1 MDNIMFCYQCQ
12 ETAGC
17 TGCTKFG
24 VCGKSPNLAR
34 MQDLLIYTTKG
45 LSFVTT
51 KLREEGKEVSKDV
64 NHLITIN
71 LFTTITNANFDDEV
85 FYERVKETLNIKE
98 ELLSKLENKESL
110 PEAAL
115 WKSSSKSEIDEKSTK
130 VGVLCTKDEDI
141 RSLRELIIYGIK
153 GMSAYMK
160 HANALGYDSEDIN
173 AFMQATLAKT
183 LDVNLSVDELIAL
196 TLETGK
202 VGVDGMA
209 LLDRANTETY
219 GHPEI
224 TKVNIGVRNNP
235 GILVSGHDLK
245 DLELLLKQTEGTGVD
260 VYTHSEMLPAH
271 YYPAFKKYSHFAGNY
286 GNAWWKQK
294 EEFESFNGPILMTT
308 NCIVPPKDSYKDRI
322 YTTGA
327 AGFAGVKHIK
337 GESEDNKDFSE
348 IIEAAK
354 KCAPPIQIETGEIIG
369 GFAHNQVLA
378 LADKVVDAVKTGAI
392 KKIIVIAGC
401 DGRAKSRNYYTDF
414 ALSLPKDTVILT
426 AGCAKYKYNKLNL
439 GDINGIPRVLDAGKC
454 NDSYS
459 LALIALKLK

>member
-85 FYERVKETLNIKE
+85 LYERVKETLNIKE

-153 GMSAYMK
+153 GM
-160 HANALGYDSEDIN
+160 
-173 AFMQATLAKT
+173 
-183 LDVNLSVDELIAL
+183 
-196 TLETGK
+196 
-202 VGVDGMA
+202 
-209 LLDRANTETY
+209 
-219 GHPEI
+219 
-224 TKVNIGVRNNP
+224 
-235 GILVSGHDLK
+235 
-245 DLELLLKQTEGTGVD
+245 
-260 VYTHSEMLPAH
+260 
-271 YYPAFKKYSHFAGNY
+271 
-286 GNAWWKQK
+286 
-294 EEFESFNGPILMTT
+294 
-308 NCIVPPKDSYKDRI
+308 
-322 YTTGA
+322 
-327 AGFAGVKHIK
+327 
-337 GESEDNKDFSE
+337 
-348 IIEAAK
+348 
-354 KCAPPIQIETGEIIG
+354 
-369 GFAHNQVLA
+369 
-378 LADKVVDAVKTGAI
+378 
-392 KKIIVIAGC
+392 
-401 DGRAKSRNYYTDF
+401 
-414 ALSLPKDTVILT
+414 
-426 AGCAKYKYNKLNL
+426 
-439 GDINGIPRVLDAGKC
+439 
-454 NDSYS
+454 
-459 LALIALKLK
+459 